1 MDMIEV
7 NFGELEDRWREAI
20 HSERWMG
27 KAKRSSR
34 AQGGMERTKTVGLR
48 IFSFE
53 KEINPQC

>member
-1 MDMIEV
+1 MDVIEV
-7 NFGELEDRWREAI
+7 NFGELEEAI

-34 AQGGMERTKTVGLR
+34 APGGMERTKTLGLR